1 MTIKKNKNY
10 FERKNQIDL
19 ISDKNLQKNKY
30 VKMMNKIKD
39 FFQTKTNSTELVSKE
54 FEQFY
59 DNSEIINFDKDD
71 LSNSTFNDTLVDEK
85 QIKRMISRIDD
96 ILKITNNHKD
106 VNEIFKFNDDAES
119 MIKLLKSK
127 QKEYEQLKSKEG
139 SQNEREERNKN

>member
-19 ISDKNLQKNKY
+19 ISDKSLQKNKY

-71 LSNSTFNDTLVDEK
+71 LSKSSFNDTLVDEK

-96 ILKITNNHKD
+96 ILKITNKHKD
-106 VNEIFKFNDDAES
+106 VNEIFKFNEDAES

>member
-19 ISDKNLQKNKY
+19 INDKSLQKNKY

-71 LSNSTFNDTLVDEK
+71 LSNSSFNDTLVDEK

-96 ILKITNNHKD
+96 ILKITNKHKD

-119 MIKLLKSK
+119 MINLLKSK
-127 QKEYEQLKSKEG
+127 QKEYKQLKSKEG

>member
-19 ISDKNLQKNKY
+19 ISDKSLQKNKY

-39 FFQTKTNSTELVSKE
+39 FFQIKTNSTELVSKE

-71 LSNSTFNDTLVDEK
+71 LSKSSFNDTLVDEK

-96 ILKITNNHKD
+96 ILKITNKHKD

>member
-19 ISDKNLQKNKY
+19 ISDKSLQKNKY

-59 DNSEIINFDKDD
+59 DNSEIISFDKDD
-71 LSNSTFNDTLVDEK
+71 LSKSSFNDTLVDEK

-96 ILKITNNHKD
+96 ILKITNKHKD

>member
-71 LSNSTFNDTLVDEK
+71 LSNSSFNDTLVDEK

-96 ILKITNNHKD
+96 ILKITNKHKD

-127 QKEYEQLKSKEG
+127 QNEYEQLKSKEG

>member
-10 FERKNQIDL
+10 FECKNQIDL

-71 LSNSTFNDTLVDEK
+71 LSKSSFNDTLVDEK

-96 ILKITNNHKD
+96 ILKITNKHKD

>member
-19 ISDKNLQKNKY
+19 INDKSLQKNKY

-71 LSNSTFNDTLVDEK
+71 LSNSSFNDTLVDEK

-96 ILKITNNHKD
+96 ILKITNKHKD

-119 MIKLLKSK
+119 MINLLKSK

-139 SQNEREERNKN
+139 NQNEREERNKN

>member
-19 ISDKNLQKNKY
+19 ISDKSLQKNKY
-30 VKMMNKIKD
+30 VKMINKIKD

-71 LSNSTFNDTLVDEK
+71 LSKSSFNDTLVDEK

-96 ILKITNNHKD
+96 ILKITNKHKD

>member
-19 ISDKNLQKNKY
+19 INDKSLQKNKY

-71 LSNSTFNDTLVDEK
+71 LSNSSFNDTLVDEK

-96 ILKITNNHKD
+96 ILKITNKHKD

-139 SQNEREERNKN
+139 GQNEREERNKN

>member
-19 ISDKNLQKNKY
+19 INDKSLQKNKY

-71 LSNSTFNDTLVDEK
+71 LSNSSFNDTLADEK

-96 ILKITNNHKD
+96 ILKITNKHKD

-119 MIKLLKSK
+119 MINLLKSK

>member
-19 ISDKNLQKNKY
+19 ISDKSLQKNKY

-71 LSNSTFNDTLVDEK
+71 LSNSSFNDTLVDEK

-96 ILKITNNHKD
+96 ILKITNKHKD

-127 QKEYEQLKSKEG
+127 QKKYEQLKSEEG

>member
-19 ISDKNLQKNKY
+19 ISDKSLQKNKY

-54 FEQFY
+54 F
-59 DNSEIINFDKDD
+59 DKDD
-71 LSNSTFNDTLVDEK
+71 LSNSSFNDTLVDEK

-96 ILKITNNHKD
+96 ILKITNKHKD

>member
-19 ISDKNLQKNKY
+19 ISDKSLQKNKY

-39 FFQTKTNSTELVSKE
+39 FFQAKTNSTELVSKE

-71 LSNSTFNDTLVDEK
+71 LSNSSFNDTLVDEK

-96 ILKITNNHKD
+96 ILKITNKHKD

>member
-1 MTIKKNKNY
+1 MTIKKNENY

-71 LSNSTFNDTLVDEK
+71 LSNSSFNDTLVDEK

-96 ILKITNNHKD
+96 ILKITNKHKD

>member
-71 LSNSTFNDTLVDEK
+71 LSNSSFNDTLVDEK

-96 ILKITNNHKD
+96 ILKITNKHKD

-127 QKEYEQLKSKEG
+127 QKEYEQFKSKEG

>member
-19 ISDKNLQKNKY
+19 ISDKSLQKNKY

-71 LSNSTFNDTLVDEK
+71 LSNGSFNDTLVDEK

-96 ILKITNNHKD
+96 ILKITNKHKD

>member
-19 ISDKNLQKNKY
+19 ISDKSFKKNKY

-71 LSNSTFNDTLVDEK
+71 LSNSSFNDTLVDEK

-96 ILKITNNHKD
+96 ILKITNKHKD

>member
-71 LSNSTFNDTLVDEK
+71 LSKSSFNDTLVDEK

-96 ILKITNNHKD
+96 ILKITNKHKD

>member
-19 ISDKNLQKNKY
+19 ISDKSLQKNKY
-30 VKMMNKIKD
+30 FKMMNKIKD

-71 LSNSTFNDTLVDEK
+71 LSNSSFNDTLVDEK

-96 ILKITNNHKD
+96 ILKITNKHKD

>member
-19 ISDKNLQKNKY
+19 ISDKSLQKNKY

-71 LSNSTFNDTLVDEK
+71 LSKSSFNDTLVDEK

-96 ILKITNNHKD
+96 ILKITNKHKD

>member
-59 DNSEIINFDKDD
+59 DNNEIINFDKDD
-71 LSNSTFNDTLVDEK
+71 LSNSSFNDTLVDEK

-96 ILKITNNHKD
+96 ILKITNKHKD

>member
-54 FEQFY
+54 FKQFY

-71 LSNSTFNDTLVDEK
+71 LSKSSFNDTLVDEK

-96 ILKITNNHKD
+96 ILKITNKHKD

>member
-19 ISDKNLQKNKY
+19 ISDKSLQKNKY

-71 LSNSTFNDTLVDEK
+71 LSKSSFNDTLVDEK

-96 ILKITNNHKD
+96 ILKITNKHKD
-106 VNEIFKFNDDAES
+106 VNEIFKFNDDVES

-139 SQNEREERNKN
+139 NQNEREERNKN